1 MIRRSRLPL
10 PTWLG
15 ILAPMDESFASPT
28 LPPIAVEPRPG
39 TVALLVLHAQAG
51 EDFVG
56 DTAFAWVAGQLRS
69 AGVDARLVHVHYPRG
84 DGAAVERL
92 NRELL
97 ATVRNCS
104 LVAVDQAWDEALLA
118 KIQRG
123 GAWLCVADPFA
134 QWQALRPELLLT
146 RFERDRRAL
155 VALAKVVVQGGDLR
169 TISGLRA
176 DLPGLLTPLRT
187 PEPPLSRE
195 AALLQPF
202 VPVTDAVVL
211 GEPVNRDGSRPLV
224 RKSLETTMGCP
235 FSDPIAANPRFAG
248 ANLGVAGTTLRGC
261 SFCLMG
267 GDYTAPPVE
276 AILQGSV
283 EQVRYWQDH
292 LPVLDEVV
300 LRDQSA
306 LRYLPQLI
314 ERLQAAGLRPA
325 GLLVPGRGDAI
336 LRYGAELRRA
346 AELCHHSGWWFTIH
360 LIGFESFSQAQ
371 LDLYNKGVTVAEY
384 AEALT
389 QMRALHRQFPQAF
402 RLYAHGASSLILYN
416 PWTTLEELAEN
427 VRFCDEHALGPLAHG
442 LALSRLRLYPNLP
455 LYWLARRDGLLL
467 DGEVQETSHLSA
479 GYSREAKWRYRDAR
493 SEAVECLMQRLA
505 PRARPEH
512 QVGMLAAA
520 LQWARERLGEVPLTE
535 LPLGLDAEIGAIEA
549 HFCALQR
556 HWRRERSAEVPAPP
570 QAAARTVQLGRSCN
584 QHCHSC
590 VAGRAEFQDDEV
602 SLAAQVGA
610 AAVHGQVVL
619 AGREPTLLPGLLRLV
634 RLARQSGAR
643 DVELHSNGRFLAN
656 PGVAERL
663 RRAGVTRL
671 ALKRHRTAD
680 ADEDAVVAVQ
690 GAGSQIH
697 YAFLNAAAARL
708 KVAAVLVPQRANWSE
723 LPALIS
729 WALQRGAREVRV
741 EVLAAELDFAQLP
754 AAGQWLDRTAQAA
767 AELGLPFELAG
778 P

>member
-1 MIRRSRLPL
+1 MIRWHRLPL
-10 PTWLG
+10 PGQLG
-15 ILAPMDESFASPT
+15 ILARMDEIAATRTVPPT
-28 LPPIAVEPRPG
+28 VVAPRPG
-39 TVALLVLHAQAG
+39 RVALLVLHAQAG

-69 AGVDARLVHVHYPRG
+69 AGVDAALVHAHYPRG
-84 DGAAVERL
+84 DAAATDRL

-97 ATVRNCS
+97 ATVRDCS
-104 LVAVDQAWDEALLA
+104 LVAVDQAWDETLLA
-118 KIQRG
+118 EIQSQ

-134 QWQALRPELLLT
+134 QWQTLRPELLLT

-155 VALAKVVVQGGDLR
+155 VALAQVVVQGGDLR
-169 TISGLRA
+169 AIPGLRA
-176 DLPGLLTPLRT
+176 ELPGWPAPLRT

-195 AALLQPF
+195 AALLHPF
-202 VPVTDAVVL
+202 APVTDAVVL

-235 FSDPIAANPRFAG
+235 FSDPVAANPRFAG
-248 ANLGVAGTTLRGC
+248 ADLGADGITLRGC

-267 GDYTAPPVE
+267 GDYAAPPVE
-276 AILQGSV
+276 AILQASV
-283 EQVRYWQDH
+283 EQVRYWQRH

-314 ERLQAAGLRPA
+314 ERLQVEGLRPA

-346 AELCHHSGWWFTIH
+346 AELCHNSGWWFTIH

-389 QMRALHRQFPQAF
+389 QMRALHRQFPDAF
-402 RLYAHGASSLILYN
+402 RLYAHGASSLILFN
-416 PWTTLEELAEN
+416 PWTTLEQLAEN

-467 DGEVQETSHLSA
+467 DGEVHETSALSA

-493 SEAVECLMQRLA
+493 SEAVELLMQRLA

-520 LQWARERLGEVPLTE
+520 LQWARERLGDAPLAE
-535 LPLGLDAEIGAIEA
+535 LPAGLVEEIAWIDAD
-549 HFCALQR
+549 FCALQR
-556 HWRRERSAEVPAPP
+556 RWRRELAAVATPRPA
-570 QAAARTVQLGRSCN
+570 AAARTVQLGRACN

-590 VAGRAEFQDDEV
+590 VAGRAELEDDEAR
-602 SLAAQVGA
+602 LTAQVTA

-619 AGREPTLLPGLLRLV
+619 AGREPALLPGLLRLV
-634 RLARQSGAR
+634 RVARQSGAR
-643 DVELHSNGRFLAN
+643 DVEVHSNGRFLAN

-663 RRAGVTRL
+663 RRAGATRL
-671 ALKRHRTAD
+671 ALKRHRLAD
-680 ADEDAVVAVQ
+680 ADEDAAVAVE
-690 GAGSQIH
+690 GAGAQIDS
-697 YAFLNAAAARL
+697 AFLNAVAAQL
-708 KVAAVLVPQRANWSE
+708 KVAAVLVPQRPAWSE
-723 LPALIS
+723 LPALVE
-729 WALQRGAREVRV
+729 WAVARGAREVRV
-741 EVLAAELDFAQLP
+741 EVLAAELDFAHVVD
-754 AAGQWLDRTAQAA
+754 AGQWLDRAAKVAGAQ
-767 AELGLPFELAG
+767 GLRFDVAG